1 MLTIYNRKDRAM
13 KVANREYRNMA
24 YNIAHEV
31 RDGDGEPSYIVEGY
45 ASTFEPYKLIEID
58 GEDYNERIEPTA
70 FDEADLSDVVYRI
83 DHEGRVY
90 ARSSAGTIKLE
101 IDEHGLHQITDL
113 SRTRA
118 AQEHFEDIRAGN
130 YPQMSFAF
138 TVDAD
143 HYEAETRTRV
153 IDRIKKVFDISA
165 VSFPANPT
173 TELHVRDYFD
183 GVIEAEKAAEAER
196 LAAEEAERRDS
207 ERRAEISKKIKE
219 VIK

>member
-1 MLTIYNRKDRAM
+1 M
-13 KVANREYRNMA
+13 NREYRNMTFQVK
-24 YNIAHEV
+24 E
-31 RDGDGEPSYIVEGY
+31 DGAEPSFLVEGY
-45 ASTFEPYKLIEID
+45 ATTFKPYKLIEID

-83 DHEGRVY
+83 DHKGKVY
-90 ARSSAGTIKLE
+90 ARSSAGTVKLN

-113 SRTRA
+113 SRTKA
-118 AQEHFEDIRAGN
+118 GQEHFEEVKAGN

-138 TVDAD
+138 TVKED
-143 HYEAETRTRV
+143 HYEADTRTRV
-153 IDRIKKVFDISA
+153 IDRVGKVFDISA

-196 LAAEEAERRDS
+196 LAAEEERRRDL
-207 ERRAEISKKIKE
+207 ERREVLKNNIKE
-219 VIK
+219 VLSK